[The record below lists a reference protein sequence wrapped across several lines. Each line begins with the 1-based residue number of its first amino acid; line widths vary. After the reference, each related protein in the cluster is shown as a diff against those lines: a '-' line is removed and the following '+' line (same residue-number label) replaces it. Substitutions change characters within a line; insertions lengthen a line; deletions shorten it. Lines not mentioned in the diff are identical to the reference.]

1 MNNSILV
8 IDDEQDFLDS
18 VNRGLI
24 ISGFRNVHLENDP
37 LNVVAVFER
46 GGTFDIALIDINM
59 PSMDGIEL
67 LEFIKRTSPSTEC
80 LMVTGVNEASIAVK
94 CVKRGAY
101 DYLVKP
107 VSRDDLVLA
116 VGRALERKRLFDI
129 LDIEK
134 KGPVPNL
141 INQDAFAP
149 IVTVSADVLRI
160 LKEAELHA
168 ASDMP
173 ILITGESGTG
183 KELLAHAIH
192 LASPRAESPFMPI
205 NMVSIAGNLFDAE
218 FFGHT
223 RGAFT
228 GAQKDRSG
236 YLEEANRGTLFLDE
250 IGNLPLELQGK
261 LLRVLQDGEYI
272 KLGTNKPRKVDVR
285 FIAATNADL
294 DQLMSKGL
302 FRKDMY
308 YRLRG
313 AWLHLPPL
321 RERQDDI
328 PLLISTILEEYC
340 GDTGKITIEEEVIS
354 VLLNYDYP
362 GNIRELRSILQSA
375 VNLSQGRPISLKYIP
390 SQLKSRSI
398 MPRSEPQMGSESVI
412 PLAEVEKTH
421 ILKVYEKTARN
432 KSQTAKLLNI
442 GLNTLRRK
450 LELYGEG

>member
-18 VNRGLI
+18 VKRGLI
-24 ISGFRNVHLENDP
+24 ISGFRNVQLENDP
-37 LNVVAVFER
+37 LNVVAIFER

-67 LEFIKRTSPSTEC
+67 LEFIKKTSPSTEC

-107 VSRDDLVLA
+107 VLRDDLVLA

-134 KGPVPNL
+134 KGPVPDL
-141 INQDAFAP
+141 LNQDAFAP

-183 KELLAHAIH
+183 KELLARAIH

-228 GAQKDRSG
+228 GAEKDRSG
-236 YLEEANRGTLFLDE
+236 YLEETNRGTLFLDE

-272 KLGTNKPRKVDVR
+272 KLGTNKLRKVDIR

-294 DQLMSKGL
+294 DQLMNKGL

-321 RERQDDI
+321 KERQDDI
-328 PLLISTILEEYC
+328 PVLISKILEEYC
-340 GDTGKITIEEEVIS
+340 GDTGKTIIEEEVMS

-375 VNLSQGRPISLKYIP
+375 VNLSQGRPISLKYLP
-390 SQLKSRSI
+390 RQLKSRSTSS
-398 MPRSEPQMGSESVI
+398 RSEPQIGSGSVI
-412 PLAEVEKTH
+412 TLAEVEKTH

>member
-18 VNRGLI
+18 VKRGLV
-24 ISGFRNVHLENDP
+24 ISGFRNVQLENDP
-37 LNVVAVFER
+37 LNVVAVFEG

-107 VSRDDLVLA
+107 ISRDDLVLA
-116 VGRALERKRLFDI
+116 IGRALERKRLFDI

-134 KGPVPNL
+134 KGPVPDL
-141 INQDAFAP
+141 LNQDAFAP
-149 IVTVSADVLRI
+149 IVTVSSSVLRI

-183 KELLAHAIH
+183 KELLARAIH
-192 LASPRAESPFMPI
+192 LASPRAEFPFIPI
-205 NMVSIAGNLFDAE
+205 NMVSITGNLFDAE

-294 DQLMSKGL
+294 DQLMNKGL

-313 AWLHLPPL
+313 AWLNLPPL
-321 RERQDDI
+321 KERQEDI
-328 PLLISTILEEYC
+328 PVLIRKILEEYS
-340 GDTGKITIEEEVIS
+340 GDTGKITIEEEVMS

-362 GNIRELRSILQSA
+362 GNIRELRSIIQSA
-375 VNLSQGRPISLKYIP
+375 VNLSQDRPISLKSLPELLKRRTIIP
-390 SQLKSRSI
+390 YTGI
-398 MPRSEPQMGSESVI
+398 QMGSESVI
-412 PLAEVEKTH
+412 SLAEVEKAH
-421 ILKVYEKTARN
+421 ILKVYDKTGRN
-432 KSQTAKLLNI
+432 KSQTAQLLKI